1 MASYQTFPQAE
12 TNELPSR
19 ATGAEACPVACGL
32 CKRDILCADNS
43 EFRYWAGYKGYVG
56 CSHVAGGTDSEK
68 EKRCERKSDNG
79 VKVKNACPVA
89 CGTCDEWIVKA
100 FACSQCREKDGVT
113 SCENQ
118 WKCVFPG
125 DQCEGACIGCNKR
138 NDDLCYQLEQ
148 LL

>member
-1 MASYQTFPQAE
+1 MRRFT
-12 TNELPSR
+12 
-19 ATGAEACPVACGL
+19 
-32 CKRDILCADNS
+32 CKDGKGDILCTDS
-43 EFRYWAGYKGYVG
+43 SKFRYWAGDKGYVG
-56 CSHVAGGTDSEK
+56 CPHVAGGTASEK
-68 EKRCERKSDNG
+68 EKRCERESDGIEFIDSIPHENYSGDNG
-79 VKVKNACPVA
+79 VKVKDACPVA
-89 CGTCDEWIVKA
+89 CGTCDEWIVKS

>member
-1 MASYQTFPQAE
+1 LCTFNSSSR
-12 TNELPSR
+12 TSRNHHGVLPNFPP
-19 ATGAEACPVACGL
+19 E
-32 CKRDILCADNS
+32 
-43 EFRYWAGYKGYVG
+43 
-56 CSHVAGGTDSEK
+56 
-68 EKRCERKSDNG
+68 SDNG

-100 FACSQCREKDGVT
+100 FACSQCREKDGVS

-138 NDDLCYQLEQ
+138 NNDFCYQLEQ